1 MELEQLRQLD
11 AVARSGTLQAAADE
25 LHLSQSA
32 LSRSLRRLE
41 DDLGRPLNGTC
52 DLGVTTRPSHLPVVR
67 STELMSES
75 FYVNVPRDHVLHDRI
90 IFLQQVQTSNLLT
103 FTTNA
108 PENTSRHESRRAI
121 PITDPEAHVTYWLS
135 VRIDAPEQV
144 RSLFDLIQEAV

>member
-1 MELEQLRQLD
+1 M
-11 AVARSGTLQAAADE
+11 
-25 LHLSQSA
+25 
-32 LSRSLRRLE
+32 
-41 DDLGRPLNGTC
+41 
-52 DLGVTTRPSHLPVVR
+52 
-67 STELMSES
+67 
-75 FYVNVPRDHVLHDRI
+75 
-90 IFLQQVQTSNLLT
+90 QTSNLLT